1 MASNAARSMLDPGDA
16 VVRILLPDNAGFL
29 TVAWS
34 REKDAVDNKVPL
46 ARDLMKKVLT
56 SYSKRLSGLTE
67 METDFQKRAALDFA
81 ESPRT
86 RDSSGTTVTTSTSTS
101 TGTSAT
107 ATTTTATTASS
118 TVTSYDRAL
127 LEIYQFVLVRG
138 TKRIVFKTQQPL
150 ITLFNEG
157 GDGRKPKQLVTLG
170 LWRSNAKKPRRR

>member
-1 MASNAARSMLDPGDA
+1 MASNAAHSMLDPGNA

-34 REKDAVDNKVPL
+34 REKDAVANKVPL

-86 RDSSGTTVTTSTSTS
+86 RDSSGITTSTS

-107 ATTTTATTASS
+107 TTATATTGSSS

>member
-1 MASNAARSMLDPGDA
+1 MASNAAHSMLDPGNA

-34 REKDAVDNKVPL
+34 REKDAVANKVPL

-86 RDSSGTTVTTSTSTS
+86 RDSSGITTSTS

-107 ATTTTATTASS
+107 TTATTATGSSS

-170 LWRSNAKKPRRR
+170 LWRSNTKKPRRR

>member
-1 MASNAARSMLDPGDA
+1 MASNAAHSMLDPGNA

-34 REKDAVDNKVPL
+34 REKDAVANKVPL

-86 RDSSGTTVTTSTSTS
+86 RDSSGITTSTS

-107 ATTTTATTASS
+107 TTATTATGSSS

>member
-1 MASNAARSMLDPGDA
+1 MASNAAHSMLDPGNA

-34 REKDAVDNKVPL
+34 REKDAVANKVPL

-86 RDSSGTTVTTSTSTS
+86 RDSSGITTSTS

-107 ATTTTATTASS
+107 TTATATTGSSS

-170 LWRSNAKKPRRR
+170 LWRSNTKKPRRR